1 MVWHLYCL
9 NKILQTQIRSGFLI
23 LNVVHL
29 NVLQNLNLLHEVGV
43 GLDAELV
50 VLLSHLQW
58 ACVDV
63 LRDVLSTWRTKVS
76 LKFLLRKLLWLLEVV
91 LSPTRLL

>member
-1 MVWHLYCL
+1 M
-9 NKILQTQIRSGFLI
+9 LQTQIRSGLLI

-29 NVLQNLNLLHEVGV
+29 NVVHLNVLELNLVLQNLPLLHEVGV
-43 GLDAELV
+43 TLDEELV

-63 LRDVLSTWRTKVS
+63 LRDVLSTWRPKVS
-76 LKFLLRKLLWLLEVV
+76 LLRKLLWLLEVV
-91 LSPTRLL
+91 LYPIRLL